1 MRHKRDNIMFEGK
14 TAVVTGAARG
24 IGQAIA
30 VDLATKGADI
40 VICDLEKEW
49 LEETRQA
56 VKKSGRKV
64 VCKELDVT
72 SHDGAQSVFQEI
84 AAECDAIDVLVN
96 NAGITRD
103 GLLMRM
109 SETDWDA
116 VLAVNLKGT
125 FNCTKAVTRAM
136 MKQRSGAIVN
146 IASIIGITGNAGQ
159 ANYGAS
165 KAGVIAFT
173 KSVAKELASRNIR
186 VNAVAPGFITS
197 KMTDALSEDVRNNML
212 GAIPLKRFG
221 NPEDVASTVSFLAS
235 DMAAYITGEVINIS
249 GGMVM

>member
-1 MRHKRDNIMFEGK
+1 MFEGK
-14 TAVVTGAARG
+14 TAIITGAARG

-30 VDLATKGADI
+30 VDLAAKGASI
-40 VICDLEKEW
+40 VICDLQKEW
-49 LEETRQA
+49 LEETADA
-56 VKKSGRKV
+56 VQKIGRKV
-64 VCKELDVT
+64 TCRELDVT
-72 SHDGAQSVFQEI
+72 NHDAAQSTFQEI
-84 AAECDAIDVLVN
+84 ASETGSIDILVN

-109 SETDWDA
+109 SEADWDA

-125 FNCTKAVTRAM
+125 FNCTKAVTRTM

-146 IASIIGITGNAGQ
+146 IASIIGLMGNAGQ

-173 KSVAKELASRNIR
+173 KSAAKEFASRNIR

-197 KMTDALSEDVRNNML
+197 KMTDALTEDVRDRML
-212 GAIPLKRFG
+212 DAIPLKRFG
-221 NPEDVASTVSFLAS
+221 KPENVASVVSFLAS
-235 DMAAYITGEVINIS
+235 DQAEYITGEVVNIS

>member
-1 MRHKRDNIMFEGK
+1 MFEGK
-14 TAVVTGAARG
+14 TAVITGAARG

-30 VDLATKGADI
+30 IDLAEKGADI
-40 VICDLEKEW
+40 VLCDLQEEW
-49 LEETRQA
+49 LQETAAA
-56 VKKSGRKV
+56 VAKTGKKV
-64 VCKELDVT
+64 ICKELDVT
-72 SHDGAQSVFQEI
+72 SHDAAQSVFQEI
-84 AAECDAIDVLVN
+84 ATESGSIDILIN

-109 SETDWDA
+109 SEADWDS

-125 FNCTKAVTRAM
+125 FNCTKAVTRTM

-146 IASIIGITGNAGQ
+146 IASIIGLMGNAGQ

-173 KSVAKELASRNIR
+173 KSIAKELSSRNIR
-186 VNAVAPGFITS
+186 VNAVAPGFISS
-197 KMTDALSEDVRNNML
+197 KMTDALSDDVRNAML
-212 GAIPLKRFG
+212 EAIPLKRFG
-221 NPEDVASTVSFLAS
+221 EPKDVANVVTFLAS
-235 DMAAYITGEVINIS
+235 DMAGYITGEVINIS

>member
-1 MRHKRDNIMFEGK
+1 MFEGK
-14 TAVVTGAARG
+14 TAVITGAARG

-30 VDLATKGADI
+30 VDLARKGANI
-40 VICDLEKEW
+40 ILCDLQEDW
-49 LEETRQA
+49 LTETAGA
-56 VKKSGRKV
+56 VSETGRNV

-72 SHDGAQSVFQEI
+72 SHDAAQEMFQALTGEVPS
-84 AAECDAIDVLVN
+84 IDILVN

-109 SETDWDA
+109 SEADWDA
-116 VLAVNLKGT
+116 VLSVNLKGT
-125 FNCTKAVTRAM
+125 FNCTKAVSRAM
-136 MKQRSGAIVN
+136 MKQRSGSIIN
-146 IASIIGITGNAGQ
+146 IASIIGIMGNAGQ

-186 VNAVAPGFITS
+186 VNAVAPGFISS
-197 KMTDALSEDVRNNML
+197 KMTDALSEEVRDTML
-212 GAIPLKRFG
+212 EAIPLKRFG
-221 NPEDVASTVSFLAS
+221 EPQDVANVVSFLAS
-235 DMAAYITGEVINIS
+235 DLAGYITGEVINIS

>member
-1 MRHKRDNIMFEGK
+1 MFEGK
-14 TAVVTGAARG
+14 NAIITGAARG

-30 VDLATKGADI
+30 LDLAAKGANI
-40 VICDLEKEW
+40 VICDLQEEW
-49 LEETRQA
+49 LQETTDA
-56 VKKSGRKV
+56 VKKTGRKIT
-64 VCKELDVT
+64 CKELDVT
-72 SHDGAQSVFQEI
+72 NHDATQSVFQEI
-84 AAECDAIDVLVN
+84 ASESGSIDILVN

-109 SETDWDA
+109 SEADWDA

-125 FNCTKAVTRAM
+125 FNCTKAVTRTM

-146 IASIIGITGNAGQ
+146 IASIIGVMGNAGQ

-197 KMTDALSEDVRNNML
+197 KMTDALSDDVRDAML
-212 GAIPLKRFG
+212 DAIPLKKFG
-221 NPEDVASTVSFLAS
+221 NPEHVASVVSFLAS
-235 DMAAYITGEVINIS
+235 DQAEYITGEVVNIS

>member
-1 MRHKRDNIMFEGK
+1 MFEGK
-14 TAVVTGAARG
+14 TAIITGSARG

-30 VDLATKGADI
+30 VDLAAKGASI
-40 VICDLEKEW
+40 VICDLQKEW
-49 LEETRQA
+49 LEETADA
-56 VKKSGRKV
+56 VQKIGRKV
-64 VCKELDVT
+64 TCRELDVT
-72 SHDGAQSVFQEI
+72 NHDAAQSTFQEI
-84 AAECDAIDVLVN
+84 ASETGSIDILVN

-109 SETDWDA
+109 SEADWDA

-125 FNCTKAVTRAM
+125 FNCTKAVTRTM

-146 IASIIGITGNAGQ
+146 IASIIGLMGNAGQ

-173 KSVAKELASRNIR
+173 KSAAKEFASRNIR

-197 KMTDALSEDVRNNML
+197 KMTDALTEDVRDRML
-212 GAIPLKRFG
+212 DAIPLKRFG
-221 NPEDVASTVSFLAS
+221 KPENVASVVSFLAS
-235 DMAAYITGEVINIS
+235 DQAEYITGEVVNIS

>member
-1 MRHKRDNIMFEGK
+1 MFEGK
-14 TAVVTGAARG
+14 NAIITGAARG

-30 VDLATKGADI
+30 LDLAAKGANI
-40 VICDLEKEW
+40 VICDLQEEW
-49 LEETRQA
+49 LQETADA
-56 VKKSGRKV
+56 VKKTGRKIT
-64 VCKELDVT
+64 CKELDVT
-72 SHDGAQSVFQEI
+72 NHDATQSVFQEI
-84 AAECDAIDVLVN
+84 ASESGSIDILVN

-109 SETDWDA
+109 SEADWDA

-125 FNCTKAVTRAM
+125 FNCTKAVTRTM

-146 IASIIGITGNAGQ
+146 IASIIGVMGNAGQ

-197 KMTDALSEDVRNNML
+197 KMTDALSDDVRDAML
-212 GAIPLKRFG
+212 DAIPLKKFG
-221 NPEDVASTVSFLAS
+221 NPEHVASVVSFLAS
-235 DMAAYITGEVINIS
+235 DQAEYITGEVVNIS

>member
-1 MRHKRDNIMFEGK
+1 MFKGK
-14 TAVVTGAARG
+14 TAVITGAARG

-30 VDLATKGADI
+30 VNLASKGANI
-40 VICDLEKEW
+40 VICDLQAEW
-49 LEETRQA
+49 LEETA
-56 VKKSGRKV
+56 EAIKKAGGKV
-64 VCKELDVT
+64 TCKELDVT
-72 SHDGAQSVFQEI
+72 NHDAASAVFQEI
-84 AAECDAIDVLVN
+84 ASETGSIDILIN

-109 SETDWDA
+109 SEADWDA

-125 FNCTKAVTRAM
+125 FNCTKAVSRTM

-146 IASIIGITGNAGQ
+146 IASVIGIMGNAGQ

-197 KMTDALSEDVRNNML
+197 KMTDTLSDDVRDAML
-212 GAIPLKRFG
+212 DAIPLKQFG
-221 NPEDVASTVSFLAS
+221 TPENVADVVSFLAS
-235 DMAAYITGEVINIS
+235 DQAAYITGEVVNIS